1 MRETDIA
8 TRYGG
13 EEFVVILPEMSKQ
26 DARAVAAKIRE
37 TLASTAIEGAQKKG
51 HDQCG
56 GGHPRARWEQFGRT
70 NWQSRSGRLSSQT

>member
-26 DARAVAAKIRE
+26 DARAVAEKIRE
-37 TLASTAIEGAQKKG
+37 TIASTAIEGAQKK
-51 HDQCG
+51 
-56 GGHPRARWEQFGRT
+56 W
-70 NWQSRSGRLSSQT
+70 SRSVRGWPPSGKMGTIRPN

>member
-26 DARAVAAKIRE
+26 DARTVAEKIRE
-37 TLASTAIEGAQKKG
+37 TIASAAIEGAQKKVTISAG
-51 HDQCG
+51 W
-56 GGHPRARWEQFGRT
+56 PP
-70 NWQSRSGRLSSQT
+70 SGKMGTIRLN